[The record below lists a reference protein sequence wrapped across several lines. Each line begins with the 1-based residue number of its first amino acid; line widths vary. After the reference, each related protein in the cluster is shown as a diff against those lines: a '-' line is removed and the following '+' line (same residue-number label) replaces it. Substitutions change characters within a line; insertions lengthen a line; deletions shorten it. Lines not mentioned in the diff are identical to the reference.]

1 MYIFADDD
9 DYCSIL
15 HVFIIV
21 LAIYTFGTSLL
32 LWWLYKKFAKLC
44 CNNVKDYSKGICHLY
59 TVYIPTYVHDVHRLI
74 KRIFHLAYMYVR
86 MFQAIIIIATQLPS
100 SL

>member
-15 HVFIIV
+15 HVSIIV

-32 LWWLYKKFAKLC
+32 LWWLYKKLTKLC
-44 CNNVKDYSKGICHLY
+44 CDNVKDDSKGTYVIHTLYIC
-59 TVYIPTYVHDVHRLI
+59 TYIPTYIH
-74 KRIFHLAYMYVR
+74 
-86 MFQAIIIIATQLPS
+86 